1 MPQIHLLGKAALL
14 TCLFVLGACGGSKKG
29 VCPAQRNMDQATM
42 GSEGRKKKK
51 KKKPY
56 SLFGEMG
63 AAAHRYAPG
72 DRIP

>member
-1 MPQIHLLGKAALL
+1 MTQFPLFGKAALL
-14 TCLFVLGACGGSKKG
+14 ACLFVLGACGGAKKG

-63 AAAHRYAPG
+63 AAAQRNSSA
-72 DRIP
+72 DLIP